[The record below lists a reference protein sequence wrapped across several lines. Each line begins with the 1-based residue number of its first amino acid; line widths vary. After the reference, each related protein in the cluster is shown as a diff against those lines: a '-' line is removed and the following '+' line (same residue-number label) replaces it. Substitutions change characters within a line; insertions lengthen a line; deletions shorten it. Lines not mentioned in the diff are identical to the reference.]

1 MEQKILSQL
10 NAECPWGDTLHWFNI
25 TDSTNLHAREMAK
38 AGAPE
43 GTVVI
48 AGGQTGGRGR
58 LGRSFSSP
66 QGQGVYLSVVL
77 RPGCKPDQIMHL
89 TCAVGVAMCYAIE
102 RLCGIAPGLKWIN
115 DIVFNRRKLGGILTE
130 LAVDPVTGLV
140 EYAIVGVGINCLQNE
155 DDFPEEIRSFA
166 GSLSMASGLPVEPQT
181 LAAAMVEE
189 LWKLTSELLSN
200 QQAWMA
206 EYEKRCITLGQDIRV
221 VVGDTVRYGR
231 AVGLDTAGGLIVD
244 FEDGRRET
252 VNAGEASVRGM
263 YGYFS

>member
-1 MEQKILSQL
+1 MKQKILSQL

-25 TDSTNLHAREMAK
+25 TDSTNLQARELAK

-66 QGQGVYLSVVL
+66 QGQGVYLSAVL
-77 RPGCKPDQIMHL
+77 RPRCKPEQMMHL
-89 TCAVGVAMCYAIE
+89 TCAVGVAMCRAI
-102 RLCGIAPGLKWIN
+102 RQVSGIEPGLKWIN
-115 DIVFNRRKLGGILTE
+115 DIVFDGWKLGGILTE

-140 EYAIVGVGINCLQNE
+140 DYAIVGVGINCLQDE
-155 DDFPEEIRSFA
+155 EDFPEEIRTFA
-166 GSLSMASGLPVEPQT
+166 GSLKMAAGLSVAPEK
-181 LAAAMVEE
+181 LAAAMVEQ
-189 LWKLTSELLSN
+189 LWKLSLELLSK
-200 QQAWMA
+200 QKQWMA
-206 EYEKRCITLGQDIRV
+206 DYEKRCITLGQDIRLV
-221 VVGDTVRYGR
+221 QGDAVRYGR
-231 AVGLDTAGGLIVD
+231 AVGLDAAGSLVVD
-244 FEDGRRET
+244 FVDGHRET